1 MNEWAWSIGGKIL
14 TGENRRTVRKTCSS
28 ATLSATNPTQSGLR
42 QRGPSYC
49 EADWAVARHRT
60 VFLVRVYKCTL
71 CRNTLFRLQY
81 LKYWKLLTVVSA
93 FTNSLN
99 YIYTVSTMNITHIHF
114 ILQYIAASLLQYCIS
129 YYLLA
134 VLLPCY
140 GVFYERIY
148 VLRRGLLPNVANLLI
163 LCLLCCWRWMCLRS
177 GCLINCARSGV
188 VKSVVEWQFDG
199 LTLAVRRSGCY
210 FANMQIQRQ

>member
-42 QRGPSYC
+42 QRGPSCC

-99 YIYTVSTMNITHIHF
+99 YIYSLNYEHYTHPLYITVYSSIFTTVLYKLLF
-114 ILQYIAASLLQYCIS
+114 IGCIIAVLWRVLWANLCVTPWAASKCGQLVNLVFV
-129 YYLLA
+129 
-134 VLLPCY
+134 VLLKVD
-140 GVFYERIY
+140 VF
-148 VLRRGLLPNVANLLI
+148 
-163 LCLLCCWRWMCLRS
+163 
-177 GCLINCARSGV
+177 
-188 VKSVVEWQFDG
+188 
-199 LTLAVRRSGCY
+199 TVRLSY
-210 FANMQIQRQ
+210 